1 LGGSN
6 LSQIQYIFWAY
17 FIFMEKTIREDH
29 PAHSALMLDGD
40 DDGVD
45 IRARLRVIL
54 HYKWSIL
61 TLAVVVAML
70 ATLVALSMQP
80 VYRASALLMIEQKR
94 SGSSSGGIEEVWGNY
109 LSRDEYLATQI
120 QLLTGRELLER
131 VVLANKIAD
140 LPEFRPKEKS
150 RPIFDWKG
158 VLAGLLEKLPVEKL
172 LSNLPIFGPDDIAAV
187 TPLISEV
194 SESEKVRRVV
204 NRLSSRVSV
213 SPVKGTQ
220 LVKISVTMSDP
231 LAAANTANALIRG
244 YIEGQLEAR
253 MKMSETANEWMNDRV
268 AELRAKLQESERE
281 LQSYREE
288 QNLVVIGG
296 GGVSTLS
303 TDEIGLLVN
312 RLAEARKKRAEL
324 QNQFEQVN
332 SIRRSDIERV
342 ASIPAV
348 LSNPM
353 VQQFNALQAQAKSRI
368 QELTRRYGP
377 KHPAM
382 IAAEEDFRSA
392 MANLRAQV
400 VIVIASIEKGHQL
413 ALANE
418 KALQLEYEASKGE
431 IQLITRKGFKLREL
445 EQEVESNK
453 ALFDSYLGRLKEASA
468 SYNMEVVNARM
479 VESAL
484 VPKGPV
490 RPDRKMIVLVSVF
503 MSLIGGAALTL
514 LLDSWGNTFKSANQ
528 VEKILNLPVVGN
540 TPLVKIRKPRDV
552 ATLFLSKK
560 EKGFGEA
567 IRGIRTSVVLANSG
581 LAQSQSVLMVTSSIP
596 GEGKSVLASNL
607 ALSLSQL
614 KSTILID
621 ADMRRPSV
629 AKNFGL
635 RPGTLGLA
643 ELLAGNARLEEC
655 LQDQGSLQILA
666 AGHEPSNPLELLSS
680 DRFDKLIEVLR
691 TKFDYIILD
700 VPPLQAVSDPLF
712 LAFHADQLL
721 YVVKYDST
729 KIDQVKAGIDQL
741 RQNNWR
747 VHGVVLSQMD
757 FKKANAHSYYYSGA
771 YENYYV

>member
-1 LGGSN
+1 
-6 LSQIQYIFWAY
+6 
-17 FIFMEKTIREDH
+17 
-29 PAHSALMLDGD
+29 
-40 DDGVD
+40 
-45 IRARLRVIL
+45 
-54 HYKWSIL
+54 
-61 TLAVVVAML
+61 
-70 ATLVALSMQP
+70 
-80 VYRASALLMIEQKR
+80 
-94 SGSSSGGIEEVWGNY
+94 
-109 LSRDEYLATQI
+109 
-120 QLLTGRELLER
+120 
-131 VVLANKIAD
+131 
-140 LPEFRPKEKS
+140 
-150 RPIFDWKG
+150 
-158 VLAGLLEKLPVEKL
+158 
-172 LSNLPIFGPDDIAAV
+172 
-187 TPLISEV
+187 
-194 SESEKVRRVV
+194 
-204 NRLSSRVSV
+204 
-213 SPVKGTQ
+213 
-220 LVKISVTMSDP
+220 
-231 LAAANTANALIRG
+231 
-244 YIEGQLEAR
+244 
-253 MKMSETANEWMNDRV
+253 
-268 AELRAKLQESERE
+268 
-281 LQSYREE
+281 
-288 QNLVVIGG
+288 
-296 GGVSTLS
+296 
-303 TDEIGLLVN
+303 
-312 RLAEARKKRAEL
+312 
-324 QNQFEQVN
+324 
-332 SIRRSDIERV
+332 
-342 ASIPAV
+342 
-348 LSNPM
+348 
-353 VQQFNALQAQAKSRI
+353 
-368 QELTRRYGP
+368 
-377 KHPAM
+377 
-382 IAAEEDFRSA
+382 
-392 MANLRAQV
+392 
-400 VIVIASIEKGHQL
+400 
-413 ALANE
+413 
-418 KALQLEYEASKGE
+418 
-431 IQLITRKGFKLREL
+431 
-445 EQEVESNK
+445 
-453 ALFDSYLGRLKEASA
+453 
-468 SYNMEVVNARM
+468 
-479 VESAL
+479 

-490 RPDRKMIVLVSVF
+490 RPDRQMIVLVSVF